1 VSLDTHDGIES
12 KVGDKMAGK
21 KQYQVERLPIFLHW
35 EETSAFKETYAGA
48 MNTIVVEGQYLKPD
62 TASDTVLI
70 FMHPTGTMNL
80 LPMPNALAAAGVHCL
95 CCGSRY
101 PHNDSGLIM
110 EKVILDLGQY
120 IQYAKEKLG
129 FKKVILAGWS
139 GGGSL
144 SMFYQSQA
152 EKPTIT
158 HTPAGDPVDVVG
170 ANLVPADAVLQLAAH
185 VSRAITLTEWLDAS
199 ILDEN
204 DLSKRDVELDLYDPQ
219 NPNQPPYT
227 DAYVKRYREAQVARS
242 KRIDDFV
249 FAKLDAFK
257 KAGTPNDEF
266 CFVVHGTM
274 ADPRW
279 LDLKVDPNDR
289 KGPNWCFMGEPKTVN
304 MMPAGLAR
312 YSSLRAWLSQWS
324 IEHSRAKGPECAGDI
339 SVPVLVI
346 ENSADDACTPSHAA
360 RLLKGVQH
368 NDKEFHVIKGAT
380 HYYIGQPDKM
390 AEAVV
395 LVTDW
400 LKRKYLLEA

>member
-1 VSLDTHDGIES
+1 MT
-12 KVGDKMAGK
+12 
-21 KQYQVERLPIFLHW
+21 KQVEVERLPVFLHW
-35 EETSAFKETYAGA
+35 QEKSAFKETYAGA
-48 MNTIVVEGQYLKPD
+48 IDTIVVEGQYLKPH
-62 TASDTVLI
+62 TPSDTILI

-120 IQYAKEKLG
+120 IKYAKEKLG

-158 HTPAGDPVDVVG
+158 HTPAGDAVDVAG
-170 ANLVPADAVLQLAAH
+170 AGLIPADAVLQLAAH
-185 VSRAITLTEWLDAS
+185 VSRAIILTEWLDAS
-199 ILDEN
+199 IVDEN
-204 DLSKRDVELDLYDPQ
+204 DLSKRDVELNLYDQ
-219 NPNQPPYT
+219 DNPNQPPYSQ
-227 DAYVKRYREAQVARS
+227 AYVKRYRDAQVARS

-249 FAKLDAFK
+249 FAKLDELK
-257 KAGTPNDEF
+257 QAGTPNEEF
-266 CFVVHGTM
+266 CFVVQGTM

-279 LDLKVDPNDR
+279 LDLNVDPNDR

-312 YSSLRAWLSQWS
+312 FSSLRAWLSQWS

-346 ENSADDACTPSHAA
+346 QNSADDGCTPSHGE
-360 RLLKGVQH
+360 RLLKGVH
-368 NDKEFHVIKGAT
+368 HADKESHVVEGAT

-400 LKRKYLLEA
+400 LKRKSLLEA